1 MQNIFDSHAH
11 YDDPRFDGD
20 RDALL
25 CSMAEHGVRAIMN
38 VGNTTGANLAGI
50 ELARRYD
57 FIYCSIGIHPDQ
69 SAEIAAQHSR
79 EYLDLMAQQLSYE
92 KAMALGEIGLDYYY
106 DDNAPRETQRLIF
119 EQQLALAKDLDVPVI
134 IHNRDA
140 HQDTLELLK
149 KYRPKGIMHCFSGSA
164 EVAKEVLKLGM
175 YIGFTGVITFKNA
188 RRAVEAAAEV
198 PLDRLPLHGAGA
210 VPRQAL
216 RLHHAAADGRKA
228 GRNQGR
234 LPPAAGRPD
243 LRECLRGLPHPGLR
257 PSLTRIGKF
266 HPRAF
271 AG

>member
-20 RDALL
+20 RDVLL

-198 PLDRLPLHGAGA
+198 PLDRLLIETDCPYMAPETYRGKRCDSTMLPRMAEKLAEIKGVSPQRLADQTFENTCA
-210 VPRQAL
+210 VYRIPASDLAL
-216 RLHHAAADGRKA
+216 
-228 GRNQGR
+228 QG
-234 LPPAAGRPD
+234 
-243 LRECLRGLPHPGLR
+243 
-257 PSLTRIGKF
+257 
-266 HPRAF
+266 
-271 AG
+271 

>member
-198 PLDRLPLHGAGA
+198 PLDRLLIETDCPYKAPEPYRGKRCDSTMLPRFSVKLGELMGFSHQRLADQTFENACA
-210 VPRQAL
+210 VYRIPASDLAL
-216 RLHHAAADGRKA
+216 
-228 GRNQGR
+228 QG
-234 LPPAAGRPD
+234 
-243 LRECLRGLPHPGLR
+243 
-257 PSLTRIGKF
+257 
-266 HPRAF
+266 
-271 AG
+271 

>member
-50 ELARRYD
+50 ELARRFD

-198 PLDRLPLHGAGA
+198 PLDRLLIETDCPYMAPEPYRGKRCDSTMLSRMAEKLAEIKGVSPQRLADQTFENACA
-210 VPRQAL
+210 VYRIPASDLAL
-216 RLHHAAADGRKA
+216 
-228 GRNQGR
+228 QG
-234 LPPAAGRPD
+234 
-243 LRECLRGLPHPGLR
+243 
-257 PSLTRIGKF
+257 
-266 HPRAF
+266 
-271 AG
+271 

>member
-50 ELARRYD
+50 ELARQYD

-106 DDNAPRETQRLIF
+106 DDNAPREIQRLIF

-198 PLDRLPLHGAGA
+198 PLDRLLIETDCPYMAPEPYRGNRCDSTMLPRIAEKLAEIKGVSPQRLADQTFENACA
-210 VPRQAL
+210 VYRIPASDLAL
-216 RLHHAAADGRKA
+216 
-228 GRNQGR
+228 QG
-234 LPPAAGRPD
+234 
-243 LRECLRGLPHPGLR
+243 
-257 PSLTRIGKF
+257 
-266 HPRAF
+266 
-271 AG
+271 